1 MNLQDKVIVVT
12 GASSG
17 IGSATVRQLVAAG
30 ASVVFGARRENKLAT
45 LAKELPD
52 SQIAYQVTDVTKHED
67 LLSLISLAVQRFGKV
82 DVLFNNAGIMPL
94 SKLAEDKRD
103 DWQNILQTN
112 VIDLLNGISDT
123 LPVMHHQGYG
133 HIIATG
139 SMAGYNIY
147 PGSTVYCA
155 SKFAERAI
163 MEGLRQEELPN
174 HIKTT
179 YLAPG
184 MVETELLSSVGDK
197 KRAEEIANAWHESD
211 HVLTAE
217 DVASLVVYMINAPD
231 VIAIN
236 EVQIRPRAER

>member
-112 VIDLLNGISDT
+112 VIALMMHLCHVTSDASSRLWT
-123 LPVMHHQGYG
+123 
-133 HIIATG
+133 
-139 SMAGYNIY
+139 YNRNRID
-147 PGSTVYCA
+147 GWV
-155 SKFAERAI
+155 
-163 MEGLRQEELPN
+163 
-174 HIKTT
+174 
-179 YLAPG
+179 
-184 MVETELLSSVGDK
+184 
-197 KRAEEIANAWHESD
+197 
-211 HVLTAE
+211 
-217 DVASLVVYMINAPD
+217 
-231 VIAIN
+231 
-236 EVQIRPRAER
+236 